1 MPLLRPLGFASLPAL
16 AALAT
21 LTLAA
26 CGDDPV
32 RFSEPV
38 TINLKAKSSDTV
50 GGVVDDDKGITT
62 ENGNPYGRFISDA
75 RDALGGAD
83 PGRVALEGATLT
95 LGAASTGVL
104 GLGEVFTGNVE
115 VALTVNDTNN
125 TYPAAWGP
133 IAATAPSGPL
143 TLTTGFSTDT
153 LSSTDVA
160 KLLGGSFKVGIRGPA
175 AAGFSAKGADA
186 DLQVTLTFAAF
197 Q

>member
-1 MPLLRPLGFASLPAL
+1 MDMPLPRPLGFASLTAL
-16 AALAT
+16 VT

-38 TINLKAKSSDTV
+38 TINLKAKSADTT
-50 GGVVDDDKGITT
+50 GGVVDDDKGIST
-62 ENGNPYGRFISDA
+62 ENGNPYGKFVGDA
-75 RDALGGAD
+75 RAALGGAD
-83 PGRVALEGATLT
+83 PGRIALEGATLT

-115 VALTVNDTNN
+115 VNFTVNDTNN

-153 LSSTDVA
+153 LSSTDFA

-197 Q
+197 E